1 MAFCVK
7 VTNHILNASKD
18 YISRNNLG
26 HRGDGSDGTE
36 EQQLVGVIG
45 QNMVNL
51 MLGKELMTESEGFDG
66 GIDCKIFGIGFDVK
80 TMGRSVEPRVDF
92 VNNLVGS
99 QFKFDSE
106 AYLFLSLNK
115 TNMLL
120 TFCGWLP
127 KEQFLLKSSFHQK
140 DSIRTRTDGT
150 SFRMKADTYEIKNK
164 ELRHSSKSLTDLMN
178 DISYYANETLAT

>member
-26 HRGDGSDGTE
+26 HRCDGSDGTE

-80 TMGRSVEPRVDF
+80 TMGRT
-92 VNNLVGS
+92 
-99 QFKFDSE
+99 
-106 AYLFLSLNK
+106 LNQ
-115 TNMLL
+115 
-120 TFCGWLP
+120 GWIL
-127 KEQFLLKSSFHQK
+127 
-140 DSIRTRTDGT
+140 
-150 SFRMKADTYEIKNK
+150 
-164 ELRHSSKSLTDLMN
+164 
-178 DISYYANETLAT
+178 